1 MKQPVLLCYNLE
13 GERLGRIRLAAMRL
27 KIRVRLVEK
36 EAYALPVGALC
47 GMEAEPAQG
56 EATGGFDDEML
67 VMAHF
72 PAGML
77 QALLGAMRRM
87 GVAPVALKAVLT
99 PTNAAWDSA
108 KLHAEIAAEHEALA
122 RGTTPLHQ
130 A

>member
-13 GERLGRIRLAAMRL
+13 GERLSRIGFAAMRL
-27 KIRVRLVEK
+27 KIRIKPVKK
-36 EAYALPVGALC
+36 EEYALPVGALC
-47 GMEAEPAQG
+47 GESVEPDAG
-56 EATGGFDDEML
+56 NAGGDFDGEML

-77 QALLGAMRRM
+77 QALLGGMRRM
-87 GVAPVALKAVLT
+87 GVAPVALKAMLT

-108 KLHAEIAAEHEALA
+108 RLHAEIASEHEAMT
-122 RGTTPLHQ
+122 RGAGSPHQ

>member
-13 GERLGRIRLAAMRL
+13 GDRLSKIRLAAMRL
-27 KIRVRLVEK
+27 KIRIKLVAK
-36 EAYALPVGALC
+36 EEYARPVGALC
-47 GMEAEPAQG
+47 GVDVEPSSEAG
-56 EATGGFDDEML
+56 MGDFDGEML

-87 GVAPVALKAVLT
+87 GVAPVALKAMLT
-99 PTNAAWDSA
+99 PTNATWDSV
-108 KLHAEIAAEHEALA
+108 KLHAEIASEHEAMT
-122 RGTTPLHQ
+122 RGESPLHQ